1 MATTNRTQTLIFH
14 QFDGK
19 TGSQQFFDAVRERA
33 YIGSSYPPSTI
44 DGTLSVDALD
54 ANISDTDIRE
64 NKRHY
69 ATLYVEMARSLTGRA
84 LITKRSVDIAEPKS
98 GYLLLKAL
106 QAAAGI
112 NTQVTKQARLES
124 FMDQK
129 MPKSYSLL
137 DWIAVHTMLVTE
149 LSTKHSTIIAEDIL
163 LTTLTRSLR
172 LPDRRFDKYLTHIYH
187 EKLTY
192 EASLVYLSTTGE
204 LLAAHVPFANSTK
217 DKYTMN
223 DTTEL
228 IALRAEVATLRSRHK
243 GNRDRP
249 ERKDKYKGSPCT
261 NCAANPAYAKFAN
274 THGTDQCGRPGGP
287 KHVKRTSEHA
297 HAATTD
303 TPASGSSKSQTTIA
317 TAEEITD
324 PTPQLPNK
332 LDDIFGI
339 ALYSDIIYET
349 DHSDT
354 PTDSAECVP
363 GTPLDAIF
371 YHVNDTHE
379 NDFSVNIPAK
389 PEYTP
394 LKYIPVHEIP
404 PSYTKTSDCFHN
416 HSHNANTGFFQS
428 PIVETFLFDKKYTAF
443 HTTAYLPNLPD
454 NYRHFHTQAIYN
466 KIDDNYVVVDRLHD
480 SVARACVDRIATF
493 DQLGMRSPSPERNR
507 HSYSPIR
514 SRRRMREHS
523 PSSSDVSLSRTG
535 SPSRSLSPK
544 GQPRH
549 TSLTPD
555 MKSPSAKKTT
565 AKPATKPTS
574 IAKPPLKVYEL
585 RVVKGPIDQQAGCG
599 SAVAPRRS
607 RRHLALCIW

>member
-172 LPDRRFDKYLTHIYH
+172 LHDRRFDKYLTHIYH

-192 EASLVYLSTTGE
+192 EASLAYLTTTGE

-217 DKYTMN
+217 DKDTMN

-249 ERKDKYKGSPCT
+249 ERKDKYK
-261 NCAANPAYAKFAN
+261 
-274 THGTDQCGRPGGP
+274 
-287 KHVKRTSEHA
+287 
-297 HAATTD
+297 
-303 TPASGSSKSQTTIA
+303 
-317 TAEEITD
+317 
-324 PTPQLPNK
+324 
-332 LDDIFGI
+332 
-339 ALYSDIIYET
+339 
-349 DHSDT
+349 
-354 PTDSAECVP
+354 
-363 GTPLDAIF
+363 
-371 YHVNDTHE
+371 
-379 NDFSVNIPAK
+379 
-389 PEYTP
+389 
-394 LKYIPVHEIP
+394 
-404 PSYTKTSDCFHN
+404 
-416 HSHNANTGFFQS
+416 
-428 PIVETFLFDKKYTAF
+428 
-443 HTTAYLPNLPD
+443 
-454 NYRHFHTQAIYN
+454 
-466 KIDDNYVVVDRLHD
+466 
-480 SVARACVDRIATF
+480 
-493 DQLGMRSPSPERNR
+493 
-507 HSYSPIR
+507 
-514 SRRRMREHS
+514 
-523 PSSSDVSLSRTG
+523 VSL
-535 SPSRSLSPK
+535 
-544 GQPRH
+544 
-549 TSLTPD
+549 
-555 MKSPSAKKTT
+555 
-565 AKPATKPTS
+565 
-574 IAKPPLKVYEL
+574 YEL
-585 RVVKGPIDQQAGCG
+585 RGESRVRQVRQYARHRPVRA
-599 SAVAPRRS
+599 ARRPEA
-607 RRHLALCIW
+607 RETYV